1 MKHINILVGI
11 IEKELQVE
19 REIIKKSIRINN
31 SKEYGDY
38 TILCFMFKNH
48 FKESPLIIA
57 KKISSILAENGIKGS
72 EAVGPYVNLYI
83 EKERMLEKIFSQFNV
98 EDKNI
103 QIDEKILIINKIK
116 SSSTVIQLND
126 LYKLI
131 INEFIEGLYRNK
143 GYKVECYN
151 SICEKEKILSI
162 NYILEK
168 MKNMELI
175 KYYDSEEIV
184 ELKEFNLPPLIIRDK
199 DYNLTIEDLAY
210 PLHRAYDKNT
220 TKIIIIRNKYENTRY
235 NQIYSIM
242 KKVDYEIAEKLESV
256 SLGFIKLNENI
267 KKYTRNE
274 NHIIKLLLKRSRE
287 EVVLALDKNE
297 INIKE
302 VDIERIAIE
311 NLIFK
316 FFKKD
321 IGSDVI
327 FDYYESFS
335 IKDNSYLKIKII
347 ECYIN
352 EKLNNMQGKESAIN
366 YDYYHLKDKF
376 ELINLIEEYIQAIKT
391 SRKNYSSAQIIKLID
406 RVAEQISI
414 IREEKIDDEK
424 IYLLIAICNV
434 TKKAFKLLGVSND
447 MLINKIQKLTVS

>member
-162 NYILEK
+162 TNAYTGGLYLSTSL
-168 MKNMELI
+168 ML
-175 KYYDSEEIV
+175 
-184 ELKEFNLPPLIIRDK
+184 LLPQVLSP
-199 DYNLTIEDLAY
+199 Y
-210 PLHRAYDKNT
+210 
-220 TKIIIIRNKYENTRY
+220 NKYSLSKML
-235 NQIYSIM
+235 IYISI
-242 KKVDYEIAEKLESV
+242 
-256 SLGFIKLNENI
+256 
-267 KKYTRNE
+267 
-274 NHIIKLLLKRSRE
+274 
-287 EVVLALDKNE
+287 
-297 INIKE
+297 
-302 VDIERIAIE
+302 
-311 NLIFK
+311 
-316 FFKKD
+316 
-321 IGSDVI
+321 
-327 FDYYESFS
+327 
-335 IKDNSYLKIKII
+335 
-347 ECYIN
+347 
-352 EKLNNMQGKESAIN
+352 
-366 YDYYHLKDKF
+366 
-376 ELINLIEEYIQAIKT
+376 LIEIIFLLYFH
-391 SRKNYSSAQIIKLID
+391 SLDLVLLYS
-406 RVAEQISI
+406 
-414 IREEKIDDEK
+414 
-424 IYLLIAICNV
+424 
-434 TKKAFKLLGVSND
+434 
-447 MLINKIQKLTVS
+447 